1 MTLDEAIEH
10 ANQVADSYKDTA
22 PACKCAR
29 EHRQLAEWL
38 HELKMLREAYGERQ
52 KEHLQLIIECSDA
65 YDEIDNLKAENAK
78 LHEGINAAWR
88 NKSCKPGEC
97 LNCPYTCSWRT
108 IGNLISGLEYDC
120 SI

>member
-22 PACKCAR
+22 PACKCAC

-38 HELKMLREAYGERQ
+38 RELRQLR
-52 KEHLQLIIECSDA
+52 I
-65 YDEIDNLKAENAK
+65 ENAK
-78 LHEGINAAWR
+78 LREGINAAWR

-97 LNCPYTCSWRT
+97 LNCPYACSWRT
-108 IGNLISGLEYDC
+108 IGNLISGVG
-120 SI
+120 I

>member
-38 HELKMLREAYGERQ
+38 RELRQLR
-52 KEHLQLIIECSDA
+52 I
-65 YDEIDNLKAENAK
+65 ENAK
-78 LHEGINAAWR
+78 LREGINAAWR
-88 NKSCKPGEC
+88 NKSCKPDEC

-108 IGNLISGLEYDC
+108 IGNLISGVG
-120 SI
+120 I